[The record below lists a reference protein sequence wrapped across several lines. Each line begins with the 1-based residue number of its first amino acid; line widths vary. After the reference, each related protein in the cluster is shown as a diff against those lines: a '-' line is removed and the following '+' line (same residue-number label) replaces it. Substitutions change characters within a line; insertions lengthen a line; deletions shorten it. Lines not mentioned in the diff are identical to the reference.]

1 VEYFNQIVVIS
12 SDGAILVI
20 HNSICK
26 LAHHGN
32 CTAPA
37 NKLIAYLKINNGIN
51 GSLSDI

>member
-1 VEYFNQIVVIS
+1 VEYFNQIMVIS